1 MYALLGRLR
10 CAPKVPRPL
19 HAKADTVAQ
28 ARWKKTSSV
37 NPFGERNRNS
47 A

>member
-1 MYALLGRLR
+1 
-10 CAPKVPRPL
+10 VPRPVHEKTDQL
-19 HAKADTVAQ
+19 AQ

-37 NPFGERNRNS
+37 NPFGEENRRL

>member
-10 CAPKVPRPL
+10 CRPKVPRPV
-19 HAKADTVAQ
+19 HEKAGELAR

-37 NPFGERNRNS
+37 NPLSPVG
-47 A
+47 